1 MRLKNFILSLTM
13 IGATAILPACNGNK
27 QEQQTNEEVS
37 VQEELSNPIAD
48 QIDLLEAE
56 CNAIIKQMK
65 QKADIW
71 CYEHPDIPDDAEFLS
86 DSLNAI
92 NVKERARIREI
103 KHQIDSL
110 KKL

>member
-13 IGATAILPACNGNK
+13 IGAIAILTACNGNK

-56 CNAIIKQMK
+56 CNAIVNQMN
-65 QKADIW
+65 QKANSWIYD
-71 CYEHPDIPDDAEFLS
+71 HPDITDDAVQN
-86 DSLNAI
+86 DSLNAMT
-92 NVKERARIREI
+92 VKERARVREI
-103 KHQIDSL
+103 MHQIDSL
-110 KKL
+110 KNL